1 MNMNTTPMSYYT
13 SNLPGGINLRCCV
26 QPPLDILPTLENFK
40 FCRRDRFR
48 FFAWLQ
54 DSNPVSGSLL
64 LVTIKMCL
72 LNYHLKTA
80 RNQTVLLGR
89 KQNGWKSNDY

>member
-26 QPPLDILPTLENFK
+26 QPPLDVLPTLENFN
-40 FCRRDRFR
+40 FFAEEIASV

-54 DSNPVSGSLL
+54 DSNPVSGSFL

-89 KQNGWKSNDY
+89 KQNRMEKQ